1 MTAFLDVAR
10 RTGVTVREEDGVIFF
25 EGPHAGKRK
34 PQGPLLGK
42 RIGLLVASEFSDF
55 QAYYLA
61 EYLSEFGGYPE
72 FLLVDWVTWK
82 FTRPHVKGKGVT
94 GMWDM
99 SVDPIPT
106 LSQERYGFKPLKEA
120 DPKDYDALVVLG
132 GHSADVMMTEDA
144 VLAFVR
150 DVAARGALLGS
161 IGDGALVLVSAGM
174 LRGKRA
180 TGSKIV
186 AFLIERLGELADT
199 PLVLDGTVLTA
210 QDTVYA
216 PHFVRKLCQ
225 YFDPAFSD
233 PREGILR
240 GKRVVI
246 IAGEDFE
253 DVELVVPVLEF
264 LFRGAEVVLGTFKAP
279 LRSRPPL
286 LGLDVVVG
294 NFGVS
299 VPLQE
304 VPLGYYRIAPLE
316 EIPQEGID
324 LVMVPGAFCPW
335 NCVVASTPLAFL
347 RSVYEK
353 GKVVA
358 GICHAP
364 IALAAAGLLEG
375 KKSAGWLACKDAVP
389 IMGGTYSFDWSAV
402 IDGRIVT
409 GRVPDD
415 VPEFMDAMTEALLR
429 ST

>member
-1 MTAFLDVAR
+1 MTAFLDVVR
-10 RTGVTVREEDGVIFF
+10 KTGVTVREENGVIFF
-25 EGPHAGKRK
+25 EGQCAGKRK
-34 PQGPLLGK
+34 PQGPLVGK

-61 EYLSEFGGYPE
+61 EYLSEFGGLPE

-82 FTRPHVKGKGVT
+82 MTRPHVKGKGVT

-106 LSQERYGFKPLKEA
+106 LSQNRYSFKPLKEA
-120 DPKDYDALVVLG
+120 HPEDYDVLIALG
-132 GHSADVMMTEDA
+132 GHSADIMMTEDA
-144 VLAFVR
+144 VLDFVR
-150 DVAARGALLGS
+150 KVAERGVLLGS
-161 IGDGALVLVSAGM
+161 IGDGALVLLSAGI
-174 LRGKRA
+174 LQGKRA
-180 TGSKIV
+180 TGSRV
-186 AFLIERLGELADT
+186 VSFLIERVGSLEHA
-199 PLVLDGTVLTA
+199 PVVLDGTVLTA
-210 QDTVYA
+210 QNTVDT
-216 PHFVRKLCQ
+216 PLFVRRLCQ

-246 IAGEDFE
+246 VAGEDFE

-264 LFRGAEVVLGTFKAP
+264 LFRGAAITLGTFKAP

-286 LGLDVVVG
+286 VGLDVVVG

-304 VPLGYYRIAPLE
+304 IPLGYYSIAPLE
-316 EIPQEGID
+316 EISPENID

-335 NCVVASTPLAFL
+335 NCIVAETPLRFL
-347 RSVYEK
+347 HKAYEA
-353 GKVVA
+353 GKIVA

-375 KKSAGWLACKDAVP
+375 KKSAGWLACKDAVS
-389 IMGGTYSFDWSAV
+389 IMGGVYSFEWSAV

-415 VPEFMDAMTEALLR
+415 VPEFMDAMTEALLQA
-429 ST
+429 